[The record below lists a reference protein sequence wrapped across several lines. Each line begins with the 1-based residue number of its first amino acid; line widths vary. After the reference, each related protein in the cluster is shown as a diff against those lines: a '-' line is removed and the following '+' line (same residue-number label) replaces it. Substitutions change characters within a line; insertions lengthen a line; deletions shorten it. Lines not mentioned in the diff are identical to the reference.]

1 MPMTYSSCMKDD
13 EACYYTA
20 GGASLS
26 TVAGLERQ
34 MGQYTSLFGVQPS
47 QLAPTLQW
55 FSNDFVC
62 VENQSAATYHNPYGC
77 STVHPPSGVP
87 TPGYGHVQML
97 AARPGS
103 SVPQFDNASG
113 HMFFDY
119 NGAIPPAPVEH
130 RQVWVEGPVSTKLK
144 YDWLKKGGYKG
155 FGIWVAG
162 AVGAVEQYWWGG
174 GCNGNTSQK
183 VCPQNM
189 TLTEQ
194 FAREMWAPVPERAD
208 LLKSD
213 DTHRIDPQQQPEADD
228 IAHDRTHTCDVVIAG
243 GSLASAAAAVAAG
256 ETSGT
261 TRVCFLEITDWPGVR
276 L

>member
-1 MPMTYSSCMKDD
+1 MPMTYTSCMKDD

-26 TVAGLERQ
+26 TV
-34 MGQYTSLFGVQPS
+34 
-47 QLAPTLQW
+47 
-55 FSNDFVC
+55 
-62 VENQSAATYHNPYGC
+62 ENQSAATYHNAYGC

-162 AVGAVEQYWWGG
+162 AVGAVKQYWWGG
-174 GCNGNTSQK
+174 GCDGNTSQK

-213 DTHRIDPQQQPEADD
+213 DTSRIDPQQRPNAD
-228 IAHDRTHTCDVVIAG
+228 DRTHTCDVVIAG

>member
-1 MPMTYSSCMKDD
+1 MKDD
-13 EACYYTA
+13 KACEYTA

-26 TVAGLERQ
+26 TVAGLEWQ
-34 MGQYTSLFGVQPS
+34 MGQYTSDFGVPAS
-47 QLAPTLQW
+47 QLAPTLNW

-62 VENQSAATYHNPYGC
+62 AENLSAATYHNAYGC
-77 STVHPPSGVP
+77 GTVVAQHGIP

-97 AARPGS
+97 ATRPGS
-103 SVPQFDNASG
+103 SKPQFDNASG
-113 HMFFDY
+113 HMFFSY

-144 YDWLKKGGYKG
+144 YDWLQKGGYKG

-194 FAREMWAPVPERAD
+194 FAREMWAPVPSRAAW
-208 LLKSD
+208 S
-213 DTHRIDPQQQPEADD
+213 
-228 IAHDRTHTCDVVIAG
+228 
-243 GSLASAAAAVAAG
+243 S
-256 ETSGT
+256 
-261 TRVCFLEITDWPGVR
+261 PGY
-276 L
+276 